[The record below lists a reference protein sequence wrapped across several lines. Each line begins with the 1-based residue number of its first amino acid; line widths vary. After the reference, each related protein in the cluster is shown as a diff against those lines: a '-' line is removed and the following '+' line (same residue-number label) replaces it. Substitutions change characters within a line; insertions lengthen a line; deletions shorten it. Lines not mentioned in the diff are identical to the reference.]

1 MEQSKLISGVMAKLR
16 IAYPYYF
23 KDLNENSNDNEMLLG
38 LIKMY
43 QEQIVGYTPEI
54 VLKAIDEIIRS
65 SKFMPSIAEILDKCD
80 SLAKTYS
87 YDILEKMKKDGYFK
101 RGAYGELDDT
111 HATRNYEKATMWL
124 SKGIIPQ
131 WLLEDMI
138 AYGYKTNT
146 LLPDR
151 NNEKESIGTNFNEI
165 KLLEA

>member
-1 MEQSKLISGVMAKLR
+1 MEQSKLISGIIAKLKV
-16 IAYPYYF
+16 AYPYHF
-23 KDLNENSNDNEMLLG
+23 KELNDEEFIVLTQ
-38 LIKMY
+38 MY

-151 NNEKESIGTNFNEI
+151 NNEEKRIGSVNDV